1 METLNSNHSCMTGH
15 KEITLNT
22 VKFWQNVCQKGNEMV
37 WTPPGHF
44 GLHDLT
50 FVASTRNSHE
60 EH

>member
-1 METLNSNHSCMTGH
+1 MTGH